1 MTRYKKNDH
10 LMSLFLR
17 RTRWGA
23 VTLAVAI
30 ALVTVP
36 SRAQTGKTHQLK
48 PTLSTVEW
56 GYYDATAKPALTVA
70 SGDVVEV
77 ETVLHAAE
85 VLQRYGMEAK
95 WITDEMR
102 MFNDVKDRGVGG
114 HLLVGPVYVE
124 GAEPGDVLEVKL
136 LEIRGRESFG
146 VNLFRPNGGTIPS
159 DFPYGRFKTVPVD
172 LKANVAHF
180 SPSIEIPLAPFFG
193 SIGVAPPAMVGRIS
207 SGPPGVH
214 TGNLDN
220 KDLVSGTTLYIP
232 VHIKGALLSIGDG
245 HLAQGHGEVDGTALE
260 AALFGRLQLTV
271 RKDLKLTWPRAETP
285 TQYITMGL
293 NEDLDEAA
301 RLATREMVNYLS
313 QAHNLTPADAYALA
327 SMVVDLHVTQT
338 VDGVKGVHAAVPKSI
353 FKGAR

>member
-1 MTRYKKNDH
+1 
-10 LMSLFLR
+10 MSR
-17 RTRWGA
+17 AVRGA
-23 VTLAVAI
+23 RCGALTLAVAM
-30 ALVTVP
+30 AMATVP
-36 SRAQTGKTHQLK
+36 SRAQTAKTHQLK

-56 GYYDATAKPALTVA
+56 GYYDASAKPALRVA
-70 SGDVVEV
+70 SGDILEV

-85 VLQRYGMEAK
+85 VLRRYGMEEK
-95 WITDEMR
+95 WVTDEMR
-102 MFNDVKDRGVGG
+102 MFDQIKDRGVGG
-114 HLLVGPVYVE
+114 HLLLGPVYVE

-136 LEIRGRESFG
+136 LEIRGREAFG

-159 DFPYGRFKTVPVD
+159 EFPYGRFKTVPVD
-172 LKANVAHF
+172 LKANVAQF
-180 SPSIEIPLAPFFG
+180 SPTIEIPLAPFFG

-207 SGPPGVH
+207 SSPPGVH

-232 VHIKGALLSIGDG
+232 VHVKGALLSIGDG

-260 AALFGRLQLTV
+260 AALFGRLQVIV
-271 RKDLKLTWPRAETP
+271 RKDLKLIWPRAETP
-285 TQYITMGL
+285 THYITMGL

-301 RLATREMVNYLS
+301 RLATREMVEYLS
-313 QAHNLTPADAYALA
+313 EAYNLTPADAYALA

-338 VDGVKGVHAAVPKSI
+338 VDGVKGVHAALPKSI